1 MTRRLLSFV
10 FATTLSLLPATT
22 LKAVDMPMEAMQ
34 QDMSEEV
41 TIAVSGQTVT
51 VSGAQGETLEVIS
64 LTGRRVLTVKIE
76 SPAQRIELNIP
87 KGCYLLKVGKV
98 VRKVSL
104 R

>member
-10 FATTLSLLPATT
+10 FATTLSLFPVTT
-22 LKAVDMPMEAMQ
+22 LKAADMPMEAMQ

-41 TIAVSGQTVT
+41 TIAVSGQTVI

-76 SPAQRIELNIP
+76 SPSQRIELNIP

>member
-1 MTRRLLSFV
+1 M
-10 FATTLSLLPATT
+10 
-22 LKAVDMPMEAMQ
+22 LKAADMPMEAMQ
-34 QDMSEEV
+34 QDMSEEI

-76 SPAQRIELNIP
+76 SPAQRIELNIL

>member
-1 MTRRLLSFV
+1 M
-10 FATTLSLLPATT
+10 
-22 LKAVDMPMEAMQ
+22 LKAADMPMEAMQ
-34 QDMSEEV
+34 QDMSEEI

>member
-10 FATTLSLLPATT
+10 FATMLSLLPATT
-22 LKAVDMPMEAMQ
+22 LKAADMPMEAMQ